1 MSYGGPIHDSFRFAN
16 GGDEMAMN
24 AEIGLY
30 LQFDVDNGIPKNC
43 PGLQKFTLK
52 KYLKSIS
59 VFAIDSLTVTHFNQ
73 IRKTPPE

>member
-1 MSYGGPIHDSFRFAN
+1 MICPMVAAADIIPDVSFRFAN

-30 LQFDVDNGIPKNC
+30 LQFDVTNGIPKNC

-52 KYLKSIS
+52 KYLKSNFVI
-59 VFAIDSLTVTHFNQ
+59 I
-73 IRKTPPE
+73 